1 MLSKTLSILAGVI
14 IVLGTFFCYKGL
26 SQDKSIVTIGII
38 QTASHP
44 ALDQARDGFIAEMN
58 HLSGQ
63 KVDFIIQNAEGS
75 LSQAQSIA
83 KNFHAH
89 KKINGI
95 FAIGTPAVQA
105 AAKAE
110 KQKPI
115 FIAAVS
121 DPESLGIIFPGTNIC
136 GTTDQINTESQAD
149 LILKLVPTVQTVS
162 IVYNPGENNS
172 QIMMKKMQ
180 QSLQKRGLKNVTL
193 GVHAENE
200 IAQTIA
206 AASRKGE
213 VILIP
218 NDNLLAGAMTLV
230 AKEALKKKCPL
241 FVSDIALVEKGA
253 LIAQG
258 DEYSEM
264 GKTTAEMAHK
274 VLFLENN
281 PENVGIVHP
290 TSSKIFINKDVLE
303 ELQIS
308 LPKDLV
314 SSTLIE
320 GVSHAR

>member
-1 MLSKTLSILAGVI
+1 
-14 IVLGTFFCYKGL
+14 
-26 SQDKSIVTIGII
+26 
-38 QTASHP
+38 
-44 ALDQARDGFIAEMN
+44 MN
-58 HLSGQ
+58 RLSGQ
-63 KVDFIIQNAEGS
+63 KVDFVIQNAEGS

-89 KKINGI
+89 KKISSI

-105 AAKAE
+105 AAKSE

-149 LILKLVPTVQTVS
+149 LILKLVPTVKTVS

-172 QIMMKKMQ
+172 QIMVKKMQ
-180 QSLQKRGLKNVTL
+180 QSLQKRGLKNITL

-206 AASRKGE
+206 AASRQGE

-230 AKEALKKKCPL
+230 AKEAQKKNCPL

-253 LIAQG
+253 LAAQG
-258 DEYSEM
+258 DEYAEM

-274 VLFLENN
+274 VLFLENR

-290 TSSKIFINKDVLE
+290 TSSKIFINKAVLGA
-303 ELQIS
+303 LQIS
-308 LPKDLV
+308 LPEDLI

-320 GVSHAR
+320 GASHAR